1 MHWVNGT
8 QTRWSCSWYWNFNG
22 KTFGGEYGIE
32 RVDQLWIVKFLVV
45 QGFGV
50 GCIRWEID
58 FAERNWGVEGSYEI
72 LSVLREQVKS
82 SF

>member
-1 MHWVNGT
+1 MFSIPV
-8 QTRWSCSWYWNFNG
+8 
-22 KTFGGEYGIE
+22 
-32 RVDQLWIVKFLVV
+32 WIVKFLVV
-45 QGFGV
+45 QGNGA